1 MEIVIPNY
9 VFYGLFCLGFM
20 IWKYSYFKHEEENWC
35 FRSLM
40 KILFSCVPENGR
52 RLFKNFG
59 GRGGGGERRWMG
71 LKGCLLQ
78 NQFIC
83 RSLIVLLCKLDTVSN
98 VTEYTINQETL
109 KLLKRVIMKDGNWEG
124 ANSHCIHILPSYSHI
139 FQHPVVVD

>member
-59 GRGGGGERRWMG
+59 GGRRGQRRKG
-71 LKGCLLQ
+71 LDGVEGCQGCLLQ
-78 NQFIC
+78 
-83 RSLIVLLCKLDTVSN
+83 
-98 VTEYTINQETL
+98 IN
-109 KLLKRVIMKDGNWEG
+109 
-124 ANSHCIHILPSYSHI
+124 S
-139 FQHPVVVD
+139 FVDF